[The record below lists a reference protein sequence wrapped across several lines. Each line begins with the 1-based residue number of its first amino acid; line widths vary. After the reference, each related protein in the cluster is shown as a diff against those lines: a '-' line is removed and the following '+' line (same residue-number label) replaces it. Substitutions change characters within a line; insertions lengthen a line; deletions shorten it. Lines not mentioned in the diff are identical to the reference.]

1 MRQKLLLRTQD
12 LLGRARRLS
21 RLTMALAAACLVLC
35 IALIASLYDASRH
48 AAHEQAM
55 LAELR
60 ELHAQAIGMEQ
71 RLSLLPAGTT
81 ELMLTNIAKQIG
93 PRFIDAADAETI
105 ANTLIPTG
113 VVNFQVDDLSD
124 NPETHA
130 FAREM
135 FNSLLLAGWTPAGP
149 GILNNYTNGVYDVAI
164 SAATKTQFPAVYAA
178 LVKAFAQAGIA
189 MTTDKT
195 GTSFAPAGTVE
206 IMIGAKQ

>member
-1 MRQKLLLRTQD
+1 MRQKFLLRTQD
-12 LLGRARRLS
+12 LLDRAKRLS
-21 RLTMALAAACLVLC
+21 RLTMGLAAGCVVLL
-35 IALIASLYDASRH
+35 IALIAAVYDGSRH

-60 ELHAQAIGMEQ
+60 ELHAQATDMEQ
-71 RLSLLPAGTT
+71 RLSLIPTGTT
-81 ELMLTNIAKQIG
+81 QVMLANIAKQIG
-93 PRFIDAADAETI
+93 PRYIDAADAETI
-105 ANTLIPTG
+105 ANALIPTG

-189 MTTDKT
+189 VSTDKT
-195 GTSFAPAGTVE
+195 GASFAPPGTVE
-206 IMIGAKQ
+206 ILIGAKQ

>member
-1 MRQKLLLRTQD
+1 MRQKFLLRTWD
-12 LLGRARRLS
+12 LIASVKQLS
-21 RLTMALAAACLVLC
+21 RLTMGLAAACLVLF
-35 IALIASLYDASRH
+35 IALAAALYDASRH

-55 LAELR
+55 LNELR
-60 ELHAQAIGMEQ
+60 ELHAQATGMAQ
-71 RLSLLPAGTT
+71 RLSLIPEGTT
-81 ELMLTNIAKQIG
+81 QLMLANIAKQIG

-113 VVNFQVDDLSD
+113 VVNFQVDVVSD

-164 SAATKTQFPAVYAA
+164 SAGTKTQFPAVYAA

-189 MTTDKT
+189 MTTDKSGAT
-195 GTSFAPAGTVE
+195 YAPAGTVE
-206 IMIGAKQ
+206 ILIGAKQ